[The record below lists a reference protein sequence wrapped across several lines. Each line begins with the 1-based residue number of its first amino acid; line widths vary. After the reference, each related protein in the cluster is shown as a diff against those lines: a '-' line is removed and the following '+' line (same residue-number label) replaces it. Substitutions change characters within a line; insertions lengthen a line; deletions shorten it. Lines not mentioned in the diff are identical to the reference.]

1 MKILFVTWDGPQV
14 TYLESLFLPIFAE
27 LATRGIT
34 FHILQFT
41 WARGGQL
48 KRMEKACIKACCTYE
63 VRSIWRK
70 PVGLGG
76 FLTTIYGAICIRGAI
91 RKYDIDA
98 VMPRSTMPALATLM
112 ALRNN
117 TIPIIFDADGL
128 PLDERVDFGGQ
139 SPSGF
144 IHRFLRDIEAQ
155 MVRRAN
161 VILTR
166 SIIANQ
172 ILSARGG
179 AGVSTEK
186 FNVVSNGRDSNIF
199 KPVCDISVNEIRARL
214 HIKRDVPVVVYAGS
228 LGGKYRLS
236 EIIVFFKYVLNLRTD
251 AKLII
256 LTSSFEAARQ
266 SIAQDSIIAD
276 SAIALEVSSDQVSMY
291 LSAADVGLSFIA
303 ASYSMQ
309 AVSAIKTGE
318 YLLSG
323 LPVIGTAGIGN
334 SREVCSLG
342 GLALDSLDCS
352 ELERAAIW
360 FVKEMLPNRQRYR
373 IKSRE
378 VGLKYYGLDVAISS
392 YHDALQ
398 SLTKN
403 RR

>member
-14 TYLESLFLPIFAE
+14 NYLESLFLPIFAE
-27 LATRGIT
+27 LATKDIS

-41 WARGGQL
+41 WGHDHQV
-48 KRMEKACIKACCTYE
+48 KRITKACADAGCTYE
-63 VRSIWRK
+63 VKTIWRK
-70 PVGLGG
+70 PVSLGG
-76 FLTTIYGAICIRGAI
+76 FLTTIYGALCIRSAI
-91 RKYDIDA
+91 RKYSIDT
-98 VMPRSTMPALATLM
+98 VMARSTMPALATLI

-117 TIPIIFDADGL
+117 TMPIIFDADGL

-139 SPSGF
+139 SPSGL

-166 SIIANQ
+166 STIANQ

-179 AGVSTEK
+179 AGISTQK
-186 FNVVSNGRDSNIF
+186 FNVVSNGRDISIF
-199 KPVCDISVNEIRARL
+199 KPQCETSVEEIRTRL
-214 HIKRDVPVVVYAGS
+214 RIKREAPVVVYAGS
-228 LGGKYRLS
+228 LGGKYCLS
-236 EIIVFFKYVLNLRTD
+236 EIIIFFKYVLHLSPD

-266 SIAQDSIIAD
+266 SISQDSIVAD
-276 SAIALEVSSDQVSMY
+276 SAIALQVGSDQVSMY

-318 YLLSG
+318 YLLCG

-334 SREVCSLG
+334 SSEVCALA
-342 GLALDSLDCS
+342 GLALESLDSS
-352 ELERAAIW
+352 ELERAAVW
-360 FVKEMLPNRQRYR
+360 FVQEMLPNREMYR
-373 IKSRE
+373 TKSRE
-378 VGLKYYGLDVAISS
+378 VGLQYYGLDVAVCS
-392 YHDALQ
+392 YLDALQ
-398 SLTKN
+398 SLTKSSP
-403 RR
+403 